1 MRLKVN
7 QTVENTPSKDN
18 ISFLKYEDNL

>member
-7 QTVENTPSKDN
+7 KTVENNPSKDN